1 MHLFAFKYLLNIL
14 DVYIIAIKNPVL
26 EGCGLAT
33 VWATL
38 GGSFPT
44 EDLGWMVAMT

>member
-1 MHLFAFKYLLNIL
+1 MF
-14 DVYIIAIKNPVL
+14 IIVIKIL

-33 VWATL
+33 VWAAM

>member
-1 MHLFAFKYLLNIL
+1 MHLLACKYLLNIL
-14 DVYIIAIKNPVL
+14 DVYDCNKNPL
-26 EGCGLAT
+26 PEGCGLAT
-33 VWATL
+33 VRAAM